1 MFCVCPNKKKG
12 LCCIKITCKLLP
24 HAIDMKK
31 EKKKKS
37 PSRLEFAKQFSILVF
52 LIRKYWK
59 NTAT

>member
-1 MFCVCPNKKKG
+1 MLHKNYMQAITTCNWHEKG
-12 LCCIKITCKLLP
+12 K
-24 HAIDMKK
+24 
-31 EKKKKS
+31 KKKKS